1 MRILLDPVD
10 LEAHMK
16 KLKSS
21 IFKQNLLIV
30 SLIAILYT
38 LILIIST
45 SAILYS
51 NTNEIIKINAH
62 KEIEKTVKDLDN
74 EIKSSLSTLN
84 FIAKSNS
91 IYQYIRNENTSYH
104 YFLPILNEITS
115 NLTYYNQNELLMG
128 FTKINDGLAV
138 TNDGYFTLDDL
149 SLHMSI
155 SPSILKNTI
164 TEIDIGDTTI
174 LNNEEDKSI
183 IIRGYSLNQI
193 KYIGLIMIDLHTIL
207 PQNTVSAVKLNNH
220 FIGNIPKNIIS
231 AYKKQTNPEDQQIHV
246 LDLGSIR
253 TYSLNSTIFE
263 DLSIIISQE
272 VSVFNRIMENYSK
285 ELIGGFSI
293 LILTSIAIA
302 VYSSNRFYSPIK
314 NLSNFI
320 GDHNS
325 PDIYSDTTNELDF
338 IKSRF
343 TELKLNTTKLNQI
356 EEETYHFRRLEF
368 FSQLLH
374 DKNLSTEMLQ
384 TKLNDLSLNSFSKD
398 LFITFYQIDY
408 FMEKNWTSR
417 EIMQIVSKVLTSAFK
432 NQTNLDAIVVPIEE
446 KLYLLIS
453 TIKDN
458 NEIPILTNQTP
469 NDVFNKLTPI
479 SSRSIEA
486 IELLRQIYL
495 EEYET
500 IHNKLFEEQHGNL
513 YFKFDDEKLL
523 HQSIELNDRE
533 LAESIIFNLLN
544 THLKRKKPTNSI
556 LLNEFKYILLNT
568 ITRILDSEGYDFEY
582 FANKHKASFKLIN
595 SNDTNLLYDGFSG
608 IFYELFNT
616 IFNTIEV
623 TTDTTTLNIIKYIDE
638 NALSDLTLN
647 QVAENFNL
655 SEQHISRLLKQNS
668 NIRFKSYITKIKL
681 EKAKELLIEPDCRVN
696 EVAEKIGYSN
706 VNSFIRVFKKEIGVT
721 PKEYSKLYG
730 KTI

>member
-1 MRILLDPVD
+1 
-10 LEAHMK
+10 MK

-51 NTNEIIKINAH
+51 NTSEIIKINAH
-62 KEIEKTVKDLDN
+62 KEIEKTVRDLDN

-115 NLTYYNQNELLMG
+115 NLTYYNQSELLMG

-149 SLHMSI
+149 SVHMSI
-155 SPSILKNTI
+155 SSNIFKKTI

-183 IIRGYSLNQI
+183 IIRGYSLNQN
-193 KYIGLIMIDLHTIL
+193 KYIGLIMIDLHKIL
-207 PQNTVSAVKLNNH
+207 PQNTVSAVKLKNN
-220 FIGNIPKNIIS
+220 FIGNIPKNVIS
-231 AYKKQTNPEDQQIHV
+231 AYEKQTNHEDQQIHV

-263 DLSIIISQE
+263 DLSIILSQE

-325 PDIYSDTTNELDF
+325 PNIYSDTTNEVDF

-374 DKNLSTEMLQ
+374 DKNLCPEILQ

-408 FMEKNWTSR
+408 FMENNWTSR
-417 EIMQIVSKVLTSAFK
+417 EIMQIVSKLLTSSFT
-432 NQTNLDAIVVPIEE
+432 NQTNQDAIVVPIEE

-453 TIKDN
+453 TPKVND
-458 NEIPILTNQTP
+458 EIPILTNQTP

-479 SSRSIEA
+479 SSRSIET
-486 IELLRQIYL
+486 IESLRQIYL
-495 EEYET
+495 EEYEI
-500 IHNKLFEEQHGNL
+500 IHNKLFEEQHGNV

-523 HQSIELNDRE
+523 HQAIELNDRE

-544 THLKRKKPTNSI
+544 THLKSKKPTNSI

-582 FANKHKASFKLIN
+582 FANKYQEPFKLIN

-608 IFYELFNT
+608 VFYELFNT

>member
-1 MRILLDPVD
+1 
-10 LEAHMK
+10 MK

-207 PQNTVSAVKLNNH
+207 HQNTVSAVKLNNH

-356 EEETYHFRRLEF
+356 EEETYYFRRLEF

-408 FMEKNWTSR
+408 FMENNWTSR

>member
-207 PQNTVSAVKLNNH
+207 HQNTVSAVKLNNH

-356 EEETYHFRRLEF
+356 EEETYYFRRLEF

-408 FMEKNWTSR
+408 FMENNWTSR

>member
-174 LNNEEDKSI
+174 LNNEEGKSI

-207 PQNTVSAVKLNNH
+207 PQNTVSAVKLKNH

-408 FMEKNWTSR
+408 FMENNWTSR

-523 HQSIELNDRE
+523 HQAIELNDRE

-544 THLKRKKPTNSI
+544 THLKSKKPTNSI

-582 FANKHKASFKLIN
+582 FANKYQEPFKLIN
-595 SNDTNLLYDGFSG
+595 SNDTNNLYDGFSS

-616 IFNTIEV
+616 IFNTIEL

-638 NALSDLTLN
+638 HALTDLSLN
-647 QVAENFNL
+647 QVAEQFNL
-655 SEQHISRLLKQNS
+655 SEQHISRLLKQNT
-668 NIRFKSYITKIKL
+668 NIRFKSYITNIKL
-681 EKAKELLIEPDCRVN
+681 EKAKELLVEPDCRVN
-696 EVAEKIGYSN
+696 EVAENIGYSN

-730 KTI
+730 KTE